1 MNKKSSF
8 VSNLMWKFGERI
20 LAQSITFVVSIVLAR
35 LLSPSDYGI
44 IAIVLVFIDIANVFV
59 TTGFGES
66 LLVKKDAD
74 NLDCSTIFWSSL
86 LIACILYF
94 AIFFSSPIIAR
105 YYDNDQLIT
114 VLRVIAIILPIS
126 SLNTVQNAIVSKR
139 MEFKRFFFSTSMGAL
154 FSGIVSIILA
164 FNGYGIWALV
174 FQYLINSTAS
184 TVALFSMIKW
194 RPKFKYSINR
204 AKSLMTYGWQMTLSA
219 LLNTVYNE
227 VRTLIIG
234 LKYSTDDLA
243 YYKRGNQFP
252 SLFINNIN
260 SAVTAVMLPTL
271 VQKNDNADTVKSF
284 TRKTMCMSA
293 YIIFPLMVGLAI
305 VAEPLVL
312 TLLTDKWVE
321 CIPYLRIACLAY
333 ALQPIQAANCQA
345 IKAMGRSDIYLKM
358 EIVKKIVGIFLLIVA
373 MPFGVN
379 AIAWSFVWAV
389 FLSTLVSIYP
399 NIKLINYTLKEQII
413 DLVPSFTF
421 CIIMA
426 IITVPIGLIEMPEV
440 LCLVI
445 QITIGC
451 LVYFMLSRFL
461 GIKEYK
467 YIHSLLMKLVKK
479 KQ

>member
-1 MNKKSSF
+1 MIKNTDF
-8 VSNLMWKFGERI
+8 VSNLFWKFGERI
-20 LAQSITFVVSIVLAR
+20 LAQGITFVVSIILAR
-35 LLSPSDYGI
+35 LLLPSDYGL
-44 IAIVLVFIDIANVFV
+44 IALVLVFIDIANVFV

-74 NLDCSTIFWSSL
+74 DLDCSTIFWSSL
-86 LIACILYF
+86 LIACILYL
-94 AIFFSSPIIAR
+94 AIFFSAPIIAR
-105 YYDNDQLIT
+105 YYDNNQLIA

-126 SLNTVQNAIVSKR
+126 ALNTVQNAIVAKK
-139 MEFKRFFFSTSMGAL
+139 MEFKRFFFSTSVGAL
-154 FSGIVSIILA
+154 LSGGISIMLA
-164 FNGYGIWALV
+164 FMGFGIWALV
-174 FQYLINSTAS
+174 FQYLINSVTS
-184 TVALFSMIKW
+184 TFALFLMIQW
-194 RPKFKYSINR
+194 RPRFQYSIAR
-204 AKSLMTYGWQMTLSA
+204 AKALMTYGWQMTLSA

-271 VQKNDNADTVKSF
+271 VQKNDNADNVKSF

-293 YIIFPLMVGLAI
+293 YVIFPLMVGLAI
-305 VAEPLVL
+305 VAKPLVI
-312 TLLTDKWVE
+312 TLLTDKWMA

-358 EIVKKIVGIFLLIVA
+358 EIIKKIVGIFLLIVA

-389 FLSTLVSIYP
+389 FISTLVSIYP
-399 NIKLINYTLKEQII
+399 NIKLIKYTLKEQII
-413 DLVPSFTF
+413 DLFPSITF
-421 CIIMA
+421 CIIMT
-426 IITVPIGLIEMPEV
+426 IITAPIGLIEMPEI
-440 LCLVI
+440 LCLII
-445 QITIGC
+445 QATFGC
-451 LVYFMLSRFL
+451 LIYCMLSHFF
-461 GIKEYK
+461 GIKEYG
-467 YIHSLLMKLVKK
+467 YIRSFVIKVIKK
-479 KQ
+479 KL